1 MEIARKVPDYGA
13 TENESPQ
20 EQSPTKFDYVFELKL
35 IWKDSMPLIVA
46 FFLQYFLSVSPLL
59 IVSRISAQALG
70 AATLATMYMNIA
82 YLGVIQGAVTA
93 VDSFAPHAFGAGNYA
108 MVGEVVQ
115 KNLAVNTILLVPMV
129 ALCWFSGT
137 VLSALQPDPELAS
150 LAQTYLRIVTLGIPG
165 LLIFEV
171 GKRYLQAQNIFHA
184 STYVLLLVSPLS
196 LVLTYVFVFPFGW
209 GYVGAPA
216 VVVLSYWLMALL
228 LVAYAVFVDGSRCW
242 GGFSYRAMCS
252 GLYDQIYL
260 ALFSLVSVEA
270 EYFAFEV
277 MALAAAY
284 FGETAL
290 ASQSICAAVGSLIF
304 QVPFALSCSISTRV
318 GSFIGAGNLEF
329 ARKSTNMCIRAT
341 VFLGICVCMLLLIT
355 MRPITRVFTDD
366 SVVAAECYKI
376 LPVLFFT
383 QCYDMVNV
391 TCQGLL
397 RSQRRQ
403 DVGSVFSLC
412 SYYIFGCPL
421 AYILAFR
428 LNLQVRGLWI
438 GLSTA
443 VMLLT
448 LAEVVL
454 LARTNWPNIMELAKQ
469 EEHEPRL

>member
-1 MEIARKVPDYGA
+1 MEATRKVPDYGA
-13 TENESPQ
+13 IESEGPQ
-20 EQSPTKFDYVFELKL
+20 EHSPTRFEYLTELKL

-59 IVSRISAQALG
+59 VVSRISAQALG
-70 AATLATMYMNIA
+70 AASLATMYMNIT

-93 VDSFAPHAFGAGNYA
+93 VDSFAPHAYGAGNYA

-129 ALCWFSGT
+129 VLCWFSGK
-137 VLSALQPDPELAS
+137 VLNALQPDPELAS
-150 LAQTYLRIVTLGIPG
+150 LAQTYLRIVTFGIPG
-165 LLIFEV
+165 LLVFEL
-171 GKRYLQAQNIFHA
+171 GKRYLQAQKIFHA
-184 STYVLLLVSPLS
+184 STYVLLIVSPLS
-196 LVLTYVFVFPFGW
+196 LVLTYVFVFTFGW
-209 GYVGAPA
+209 GYVGAPV
-216 VVVLSYWLMALL
+216 VVVLSFWLMAVLL
-228 LVAYAVFVDGSRCW
+228 IAYAVLIDGSKCW
-242 GGFSYRAMCS
+242 GGFSYKAMCT
-252 GLYDQIYL
+252 GLYGQIYL

-304 QVPFALSCSISTRV
+304 QVPFALSCSISTRI
-318 GSFIGAGNLEF
+318 GSFVGAGNLEF
-329 ARKSTNMCIRAT
+329 ARKSTNMCIKAT
-341 VFLGICVCMLLLIT
+341 FVLGVSVCIFLLIA

-366 SVVAAECYKI
+366 SIVAAECYKI

-428 LNLQVRGLWI
+428 LNWQVRGLWI
-438 GLSTA
+438 GLSMA
-443 VMLLT
+443 VFLLT
-448 LAEVVL
+448 LVEVVL
-454 LARTNWPNIMELAKQ
+454 LARTNWPKVMELAKQ
-469 EEHEPRL
+469 EEDE